1 MKHSITPE
9 LVLLPLTLVAV
20 AVSIEYRTITFPQSI
35 VEVSLVSIA
44 IARNVDPL
52 SVNLVTAPLAIADR
66 AVLKKHFSDPG
77 SLVLEPFTIIYGPVL
92 VIVDASS
99 LPDDFT
105 YVLCTV
111 IIVQLIYVWKHLK
124 LMRAYF

>member
-1 MKHSITPE
+1 MKHSITPK

-20 AVSIEYRTITFPQSI
+20 AVSIEYRTVTFPQSI
-35 VEVSLVSIA
+35 VEVALVSIA

-52 SVNLVTAPLAIADR
+52 SVNLVSAPLTIVDR
-66 AVLKKHFSDPG
+66 AVLKKHFTDPR
-77 SLVLEPFTIIYGPVL
+77 SLVLEPFTIIYGAVL
-92 VIVDASS
+92 VIVDPFS

-111 IIVQLIYVWKHLK
+111 IIVQLIYV
-124 LMRAYF
+124 